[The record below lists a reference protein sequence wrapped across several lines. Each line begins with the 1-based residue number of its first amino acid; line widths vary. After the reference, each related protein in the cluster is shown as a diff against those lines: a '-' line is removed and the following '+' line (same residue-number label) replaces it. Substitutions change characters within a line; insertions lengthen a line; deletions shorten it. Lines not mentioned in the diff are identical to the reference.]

1 MKQLQAYDKAF
12 GEFFTRLAADKITVA
27 NTLFVIT
34 ADENDHF
41 AGGLPSPGNC
51 DGVTIPCTYAKI
63 GEIDIDL
70 SQLMATEFGEE
81 SPFTVHSDD
90 APTFY
95 INGIPGQLTS
105 LTRRFEREAAGL
117 TAVNSI
123 TGNTDVLTQAM
134 ADQQQQ
140 TFLHMVTTDPNRTPN
155 FIMFANP
162 DYFLSATG
170 NTAHCIPLASCSRAP
185 GVCVG
190 PRRLP
195 NRGHQYLAGDG
206 RAGDPE
212 YGSDGSV
219 LLGSLGHPPNDYEP
233 RRIDRRLCP

>member
-1 MKQLQAYDKAF
+1 MLEAGVPVVYGYIADGHDNRGPAVSGVSTGAEQTFGPSEAGYVKQLQAYDKAF

-117 TAVNSI
+117 TAVNP
-123 TGNTDVLTQAM
+123 M
-134 ADQQQQ
+134 P
-140 TFLHMVTTDPNRTPN
+140 M
-155 FIMFANP
+155 
-162 DYFLSATG
+162 Y
-170 NTAHCIPLASCSRAP
+170 
-185 GVCVG
+185 
-190 PRRLP
+190 
-195 NRGHQYLAGDG
+195 
-206 RAGDPE
+206 
-212 YGSDGSV
+212 
-219 LLGSLGHPPNDYEP
+219 
-233 RRIDRRLCP
+233 